1 MQDYNR
7 ALIVGEQTFGKGTVQ
22 QHRGLGK
29 IYDLYDNP
37 LGSVQFTIAKFY
49 RIDGGST
56 QHKGVIPDILY
67 PSAVEPAEWGESQAE
82 NALLWDSINRANYR
96 PTFADGTAALDVLTA
111 KHNKR
116 ILQDPEFSYIQDD
129 IKEYKENKDK
139 NFISLV
145 KSVREGEKKEAEE
158 KSLARANERLQRLG
172 METVTTLDDLPEDM
186 EELDPFLD
194 EAANITFDMIE
205 TGRYAITRN

>member
-1 MQDYNR
+1 MF
-7 ALIVGEQTFGKGTVQ
+7 EF
-22 QHRGLGK
+22 
-29 IYDLYDNP
+29 
-37 LGSVQFTIAKFY
+37 KFV
-49 RIDGGST
+49 D
-56 QHKGVIPDILY
+56 
-67 PSAVEPAEWGESQAE
+67 E
-82 NALLWDSINRANYR
+82 
-96 PTFADGTAALDVLTA
+96 
-111 KHNKR
+111 
-116 ILQDPEFSYIQDD
+116 LQDPEFSYIQDD

>member
-1 MQDYNR
+1 M
-7 ALIVGEQTFGKGTVQ
+7 
-22 QHRGLGK
+22 
-29 IYDLYDNP
+29 P
-37 LGSVQFTIAKFY
+37 
-49 RIDGGST
+49 
-56 QHKGVIPDILY
+56 
-67 PSAVEPAEWGESQAE
+67 
-82 NALLWDSINRANYR
+82 WDSINRANYT
-96 PTFADGTAALDVLTA
+96 TFADGTAALDVLTA

>member
-1 MQDYNR
+1 M
-7 ALIVGEQTFGKGTVQ
+7 E
-22 QHRGLGK
+22 
-29 IYDLYDNP
+29 
-37 LGSVQFTIAKFY
+37 SVQNT
-49 RIDGGST
+49 
-56 QHKGVIPDILY
+56 
-67 PSAVEPAEWGESQAE
+67 
-82 NALLWDSINRANYR
+82 
-96 PTFADGTAALDVLTA
+96 
-111 KHNKR
+111 
-116 ILQDPEFSYIQDD
+116 
-129 IKEYKENKDK
+129 KEYKENKDK